1 MKRKLILVCSV
12 LVLVLGVSIMLYPT
26 VSSLI
31 NARHQSQVISQYIE
45 EVDALTEE
53 EIAALMAAADQYNE
67 RLRTSSIVLTDPF
80 DEEAKQVVSA
90 DYGDTLNVDGTG
102 LMAYIDIPAIG
113 VHLPIYHGT
122 GQSVLSRAVGHL
134 EGTSLP
140 VGGEGTHSV
149 LSAHTGLANARLFTD
164 LDELEEGDTFTITVL
179 DEVLTY
185 QVYDID
191 VVEPHETSSLTIRE
205 GEDLCT
211 LVTCTP
217 YGVNSHRLLVH
228 GTRIPTPEEEEET
241 VRQEL
246 NLSPRYLIA
255 GGALALAAVI
265 LLVRQAR
272 KEKRRRE
279 RIRELWKQIRG
290 G

>member
-1 MKRKLILVCSV
+1 MKRKLFLVCSI
-12 LVLVLGVSIMLYPT
+12 LVLILGVSIMLYPT

-31 NARHQSQVISQYIE
+31 NARHQSQVINQYIE
-45 EVDALTEE
+45 DVGQLTEE
-53 EIAALMAAADQYNE
+53 EIAALMAAADAYNE

-122 GQSVLSRAVGHL
+122 SQSVLSRAVGHL

-191 VVEPHETSSLTIRE
+191 IVEPHETSSLTIRD

-241 VRQEL
+241 VRQDL
-246 NLSPRYLIA
+246 NLAPRYLIA
-255 GGALALAAVI
+255 GGALALAALV
-265 LLVRQAR
+265 LLVRQVR
-272 KEKRRRE
+272 RERRRRE